1 MTGNPAGTRRGK
13 EGGLLLA
20 GKRSSFG
27 RIGGSAAHQVLL
39 NINDNSTVNGGYF
52 NIRRQ

>member
-13 EGGLLLA
+13 EGGA
-20 GKRSSFG
+20 KRSSFG

-39 NINDNSTVNGGYF
+39 NINDNSTVNGGSKANVYWLIF
-52 NIRRQ
+52 